1 MLWVDRVALERIVRV
16 ERKATISELSSVVCP
31 RCWLLNDPGDIIIG
45 FFCTN
50 WYIPI
55 DNVCLFIR
63 YNERIKASMRSM
75 RDSS

>member
-16 ERKATISELSSVVCP
+16 EMLSSVVCP
-31 RCWLLNDPGDIIIG
+31 RCWLLNDPGDIIG